1 MIMDFLYALTFWD
14 WYWVTVFVW
23 WVIFMIVSWAV
34 GEVTVKSVAI
44 VALISSIP
52 IINMVFMGLGIIGG
66 ISAFFESDQDVTLW
80 KRNTPE

>member
-1 MIMDFLYALTFWD
+1 MIMDFLYTLTFWD

-34 GEVTVKSVAI
+34 GEVTVD
-44 VALISSIP
+44 
-52 IINMVFMGLGIIGG
+52 
-66 ISAFFESDQDVTLW
+66 AFFDFAADEDVTLW

>member
-1 MIMDFLYALTFWD
+1 MIAFLFTLTFWD

-23 WVIFMIVSWAV
+23 WVIFMIVSWFV

-44 VALISSIP
+44 IALISSIP
-52 IINMVFMGLGIIGG
+52 VINMVFFGLGIIGA
-66 ISAFFESDQDVTLW
+66 ISAFFESDADVTLW